1 MKDMMK
7 KISAIMSKAGISR
20 EEILR
25 LLKFAVIG
33 VSNTLVDYLVFF
45 LLNNILLTG
54 YGVNQAISYTCGMLN
69 SFVLNRRW
77 TFSDFRRNRKLP
89 EQFLLFM
96 AINGISLAVTVGAMA
111 MLAYTLGM
119 NVYIAKALVILI
131 AQAINFLGYRLWVFR
146 KPSGT

>member
-96 AINGISLAVTVGAMA
+96 AINGISLAVTVGTMTV
-111 MLAYTLGM
+111 LVYTLGL
-119 NVYIAKALVILI
+119 NAYLAKVLVILI

>member
-54 YGVNQAISYTCGMLN
+54 YGVNQAIAYTCGMLN

>member
-1 MKDMMK
+1 MKDMMSRIK
-7 KISAIMSKAGISR
+7 EAAAKAGIDKK
-20 EEILR
+20 EILR

-45 LLNNILLTG
+45 LLNNISPTG

-69 SFVLNRRW
+69 SFILNRQW
-77 TFSDFRRNRKLP
+77 TFSDSRGNRKIP
-89 EQFLLFM
+89 GQFWRF
-96 AINGISLAVTVGAMA
+96 IVVNGISLAVTVETMTV
-111 MLAYTLGM
+111 LVYTLGL
-119 NVYIAKALVILI
+119 NAYLAKVLVILI

>member
-1 MKDMMK
+1 MKDMMSRIK
-7 KISAIMSKAGISR
+7 EAAAKAGIDKK
-20 EEILR
+20 EILR

-45 LLNNILLTG
+45 LLNNISPTG

-69 SFVLNRRW
+69 SFILNRRW
-77 TFSDFRRNRKLP
+77 TFSDSRENRKIP
-89 EQFLLFM
+89 GQFWRFIV
-96 AINGISLAVTVGAMA
+96 INGISLAVTVVTMTV
-111 MLAYTLGM
+111 LVYTLGL
-119 NVYIAKALVILI
+119 NAYLAKVLVILI

>member
-1 MKDMMK
+1 MKDMMSRIK
-7 KISAIMSKAGISR
+7 EAAAKAGIDKK
-20 EEILR
+20 EILR

-45 LLNNILLTG
+45 LLNNFSPTG

-69 SFVLNRRW
+69 SFILNRRW
-77 TFSDFRRNRKLP
+77 TFSDSRENRKIP
-89 EQFLLFM
+89 GQFWRFIV
-96 AINGISLAVTVGAMA
+96 INGISLAVTVETMTV
-111 MLAYTLGM
+111 LVYTLGL
-119 NVYIAKALVILI
+119 NAYLAKVLVILI